1 MKRLKYS
8 LVILLAIMTGC
19 SHNQSYSSQSSFNVT
34 DTSDSDNHS
43 DESSLSNDSSSL
55 SSQDDNDAFSS
66 RILDMVSTEIFP
78 RESDALSP
86 VLTPYDENAILGSA
100 AHPLLNQ
107 VDSSYLEIISFEQ
120 PSQYGDAFLIKA
132 DDAEII
138 VDFGNYAD
146 TDYDDG
152 TTYGSYLTEQ
162 YNKYITD
169 QKLELMIVSHPHSDH
184 IGGLDGFTNS
194 HVNRIDMLVDY
205 GYRGYNDSNYYTSI
219 RSHMD
224 QWEGVYHSVY
234 DCVNNLHNALGRTY
248 VTPELF
254 IDWIDSGFYQSNSEQ
269 DSSNLTYQGQAIED
283 LNITSVQAIL
293 NYRNFSF
300 YLSGDMQN
308 STSYGIIDGESIM
321 VENNQNNSSFHQV
334 TMLKV
339 GHHGSGTATYAP
351 LLEYLKPE
359 LGVISAGRV
368 EATNTYG
375 NKFGACS
382 NHPHVAT
389 LNRLKAAKVKTYLN
403 SASGTLHFVTNGEI
417 NSPVYF
423 IGSPL
428 KSSLYGGQ
436 NNHSNILD
444 APIGSNYDIS
454 NDLWSSAFYNAC
466 HI

>member
-132 DDAEII
+132 DNAEII

-194 HVNRIDMLVDY
+194 HVNRN
-205 GYRGYNDSNYYTSI
+205 R
-219 RSHMD
+219 
-224 QWEGVYHSVY
+224 
-234 DCVNNLHNALGRTY
+234 
-248 VTPELF
+248 
-254 IDWIDSGFYQSNSEQ
+254 
-269 DSSNLTYQGQAIED
+269 
-283 LNITSVQAIL
+283 
-293 NYRNFSF
+293 
-300 YLSGDMQN
+300 
-308 STSYGIIDGESIM
+308 
-321 VENNQNNSSFHQV
+321 
-334 TMLKV
+334 
-339 GHHGSGTATYAP
+339 YA
-351 LLEYLKPE
+351 
-359 LGVISAGRV
+359 S
-368 EATNTYG
+368 
-375 NKFGACS
+375 
-382 NHPHVAT
+382 
-389 LNRLKAAKVKTYLN
+389 
-403 SASGTLHFVTNGEI
+403 
-417 NSPVYF
+417 
-423 IGSPL
+423 
-428 KSSLYGGQ
+428 
-436 NNHSNILD
+436 
-444 APIGSNYDIS
+444 
-454 NDLWSSAFYNAC
+454 
-466 HI
+466 

>member
-1 MKRLKYS
+1 MKRFKYS
-8 LVILLAIMTGC
+8 LVLLLTVITGC
-19 SHNQSYSSQSSFNVT
+19 SHNQSYSSQSSFDT
-34 DTSDSDNHS
+34 TGTSDSGDYS
-43 DESSLSNDSSSL
+43 EESSSSNESSSL
-55 SSQDDNDAFSS
+55 SSEDINDAFNN
-66 RILDMVSTEIFP
+66 RISTMVSTGMFP
-78 RESDALSP
+78 RENDALLP
-86 VLTPYDENAILGSA
+86 ALTAYDENAVLGSA

-107 VDSSYLEIISFEQ
+107 IDSSYLEIVAFEQ

-132 DDAEII
+132 DNAEII
-138 VDFGNYAD
+138 VDFGNYAS
-146 TDYDDG
+146 TNYDDG
-152 TTYGSYLTEQ
+152 TKYGSYLAEQ
-162 YNKYITD
+162 YNQYITD

-184 IGGLDGFTNS
+184 IGGVDGFIDSN
-194 HVNRIDMLVDY
+194 VNKIDMLVDY
-205 GYRGYNDSNYYTSI
+205 GYRGYNDSNYYNSI
-219 RSHMD
+219 RNSIN
-224 QWEGVYHSVY
+224 QWDGVYHSIY
-234 DCVNNLHNALGRTY
+234 DCVNNLHNALERTY

-254 IDWIDSGFYQSNSEQ
+254 IDWIDSGFYQSNSEL

-308 STSYGIIDGESIM
+308 STSYGVIDGENIM

-339 GHHGSGTATYAP
+339 GHHGSGTATYAS
-351 LLEYLKPE
+351 LLEYLQPE

-368 EATNTYG
+368 EGTNTYG

-389 LNRLKAAKVKTYLN
+389 LNRLKAANVKTYLN

-436 NNHSNILD
+436 NNHSEVLN
-444 APIGSNYDIS
+444 APTGSNYDIS
-454 NDLWSSAFYNAC
+454 NDLWSSSFYSAC